1 MADAEVAE
9 LADAEDSKSSARKGV
24 GVRLPSSAVSWI
36 NAFRRVAY
44 VPVLVHE
51 EPEAR
56 AVSNQELTRSR
67 R

>member
-1 MADAEVAE
+1 
-9 LADAEDSKSSARKGV
+9 
-24 GVRLPSSAVSWI
+24 
-36 NAFRRVAY
+36 
-44 VPVLVHE
+44 VHE